1 MDDEARLAEH
11 LKTLS
16 ICHHVYAGL
25 AACGSCFGGIYLAIG
40 LTVPEMIR
48 HAPKN
53 QSQPMPEEVGKM
65 FSLLFGGVGVA
76 IIVLALTLATLCFLS
91 GRAIA
96 RHDNRTL
103 SLVVAG
109 IVCLTGVLGVVLG
122 VFTFVLLL
130 KPEAERL
137 YARAAGGD
145 PPPI

>member
-1 MDDEARLAEH
+1 MDDEARVAEH

-16 ICHHVYAGL
+16 ICHYVYACL
-25 AACGSCFGGIYLAIG
+25 VACGACVGGLYVAFALW
-40 LTVPEMIR
+40 VPEILS
-48 HAPKN
+48 HAPKGP
-53 QSQPMPEEVGKM
+53 SQETPEEAGQIM
-65 FSLLFGGVGVA
+65 SMLIGGFGVA
-76 IIVLALTLATLCFLS
+76 LIVVAATLATLIFLS

-96 RHDNRTL
+96 RHRSRTL

-109 IVCLTGVLGVVLG
+109 IICLTGVFGIVLG

-145 PPPI
+145 LPTG